1 MQQSRLP
8 ATEITDVWVTGGTA
22 SGRTRLSAFDAALAD
37 AGIHNANLVRVSS
50 ITPASATRH
59 PATARTELSQRISP
73 GQLLPAVYARAEN
86 DVSGERLH
94 AAVAGVRLADGYGI
108 NVEHHGVG
116 ASRAEARSR
125 CEAMLA
131 DMAETRGQTMASDV
145 WLRYESCTVPE
156 HTPWGAAVAAIV
168 YT

>member
-1 MQQSRLP
+1 MQQPRLP

-37 AGIHNANLVRVSS
+37 AGIHNANLVHVSS
-50 ITPASATRH
+50 ITPASAKRH
-59 PATARTELSQRISP
+59 SDTGRTVLTERISP
-73 GQLLPAVYARAEN
+73 GQVLPAVYARAES

-116 ASRAEARSR
+116 ASREEARAR

-131 DMAETRGQTMASDV
+131 DMAETRGQPMASEV

-156 HTPWGAAVAAIV
+156 DTAWGAAVAAIV